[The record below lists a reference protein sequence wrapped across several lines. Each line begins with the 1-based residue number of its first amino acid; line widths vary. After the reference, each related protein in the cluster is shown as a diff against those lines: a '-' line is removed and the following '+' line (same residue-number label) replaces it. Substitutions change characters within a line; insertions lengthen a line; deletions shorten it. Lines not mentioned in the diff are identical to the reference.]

1 MRRDAESSTEHTTG
15 QTMKHQGRGVIRLN
29 DKTDHGGQVISASS
43 GTTIMGVTAANQ
55 DDMTHC
61 PKCKGNFAIK
71 PDGAG
76 ARHEGKPYAYDGD
89 LTECGAKLITSL

>member
-1 MRRDAESSTEHTTG
+1 
-15 QTMKHQGRGVIRLN
+15 MKHQGRGVIRLN

-43 GTTIMGVTAANQ
+43 GTTVMGVTAALQ
-55 DDMTHC
+55 GDMTHC

-89 LTECGAKLITSL
+89 VTECGARLMTSL

>member
-1 MRRDAESSTEHTTG
+1 
-15 QTMKHQGRGVIRLN
+15 MKHQGRGVIRLN

-43 GTTIMGVTAANQ
+43 GTTVMGVVAALQ
-55 DDMTHC
+55 ADMTHC

-76 ARHEGKPYAYDGD
+76 AQHEGKPYAYDGD
-89 LTECGAKLITSL
+89 VTECGAKLITSL